1 MTRAYLL
8 LVVAVLFEG
17 LGTTSLQA
25 SQQFTRLWPSLGVL
39 LGFGAAFFF
48 LMQVLKV
55 MPLGVTYA
63 LWSGLGICLTVFLG
77 WLVFNQKV
85 DLPALLGLSM
95 IVGGI
100 VVINLFSSTATH

>member
-1 MTRAYLL
+1 MLRELPEDNLDLSSTARR
-8 LVVAVLFEG
+8 ED
-17 LGTTSLQA
+17 
-25 SQQFTRLWPSLGVL
+25 RLNALDWPSLGVI

-85 DLPALLGLSM
+85 DLPAFLGLSM

>member
-25 SQQFTRLWPSLGVL
+25 SQQFTRLWPSLGVI

-85 DLPALLGLSM
+85 DLPAFLGLSM

>member
-25 SQQFTRLWPSLGVL
+25 SQQFTRLWPSLGVI

-77 WLVFNQKV
+77 WLAFNQKV
-85 DLPALLGLSM
+85 DLPAFLGLSM